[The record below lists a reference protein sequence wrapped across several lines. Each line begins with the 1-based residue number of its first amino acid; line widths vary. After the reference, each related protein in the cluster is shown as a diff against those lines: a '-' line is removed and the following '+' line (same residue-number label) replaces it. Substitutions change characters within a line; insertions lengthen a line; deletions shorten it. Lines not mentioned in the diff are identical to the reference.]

1 MNRLSTTV
9 RILTAA
15 VLLST
20 LALAPSPARADE
32 ASKRAKVQEMFTL
45 LHLDANMKRL
55 TDSLMQQVRNVTA
68 RQLEGSTLTPDQQ
81 QKVDDFQ
88 KKAFELVEKSTSWPV
103 VEPDYVSL
111 YAETYSES
119 EIDGILAFYKS
130 PVGQSLLAK
139 TPELTTKSIAISQ
152 KRVAA
157 LMPQLQ
163 ALATQ
168 LGQELKPATPPAA
181 TTPTPNP
188 TPTPA
193 PKK

>member
-1 MNRLSTTV
+1 MNRLLTT
-9 RILTAA
+9 A

-20 LALAPSPARADE
+20 LALAPSPARADD
-32 ASKRAKVQEMFTL
+32 ASKRAKVQEMFTI

-55 TDSLMQQVRNVTA
+55 TDSLMQQVRNVTQK
-68 RQLEGSTLTPDQQ
+68 QLEGSTLTPDQQ

-88 KKAFELVEKSTSWPV
+88 KKAFDLVEKSTSWSV
-103 VEPDYVSL
+103 VEPDYVTL
-111 YAETYSES
+111 YAETYSEP

-168 LGQELKPATPPAA
+168 LGQELKPATPPPAA
-181 TTPTPNP
+181 TTPA
-188 TPTPA
+188 PA
-193 PKK
+193 PKP